1 MRRESWVDVVA
12 PAVVRD
18 GRFSPPSA
26 RAASGGAA
34 AGCRLK
40 RLGLPQDIAD
50 AVGLLAFLLSVRGRV
65 RPLGDAAK
73 DMDSCGAVAPTHLSR
88 C

>member
-26 RAASGGAA
+26 RATRGQSR

-50 AVGLLAFLLSVRGRV
+50 AVGLPAFLLSVRGRV

-73 DMDSCGAVAPTHLSR
+73 DMDSCGAVAPTRSFR
-88 C
+88 R